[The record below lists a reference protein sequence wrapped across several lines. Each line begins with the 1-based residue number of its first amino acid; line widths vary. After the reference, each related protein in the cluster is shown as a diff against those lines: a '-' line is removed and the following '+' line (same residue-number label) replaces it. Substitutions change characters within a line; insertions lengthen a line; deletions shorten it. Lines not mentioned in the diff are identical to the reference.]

1 MASFPWEFGEEGGLR
16 DVTLYNFHGEPTT
29 PKNRMLDGLQ
39 IRTIIRC
46 SVLRDQIREGAFLR
60 TKDISPRGE
69 DFEAEKREA
78 PSCNIITTLTRMN
91 YA

>member
-1 MASFPWEFGEEGGLR
+1 
-16 DVTLYNFHGEPTT
+16 
-29 PKNRMLDGLQ
+29 MLDGLQ

-69 DFEAEKREA
+69 DFEAEKLPRV
-78 PSCNIITTLTRMN
+78 IL
-91 YA
+91 